1 MGYSDWRSAAS
12 GHISRHGL
20 YSLGNVSIVGVSIA
34 IKNCFAVAIQ
44 ELKFEL
50 II

>member
-20 YSLGNVSIVGVSIA
+20 YSFGDVSIVGVSIV
-34 IKNCFAVAIQ
+34 IKNCVAAIHSRI
-44 ELKFEL
+44 KN
-50 II
+50 